1 MTFTDDIVGQP
12 PPGVVGQKLAS
23 AVFNRLPA
31 LTDELLKCVLK
42 QAEACGNHSDIYGD
56 DRLVPIDDLY
66 QSLQDNLKFIL
77 SNLGRPGPYDLAAPR
92 RTGRRRAEQEAPLAA
107 VQSSLQAGFRF
118 MWDTLVAEA
127 HQIGIVSDAELVGIA
142 SEVWM
147 LNSLFTTELATAYRD
162 AMAER
167 VLRQDQAR
175 SARLEALLE
184 GRIADTATV
193 WEAADL
199 LGFPYQGVFIVVA
212 AEVPAVARQAL
223 PQVENRLHV
232 RGIGSAWQLLPELQV
247 GIVSLRSKR
256 NFPALVEILR
266 SGAVA
271 RVGVSPVYSALERTS
286 RALHLARIAL
296 ASSPAG
302 DPMVNVFDDAPLPV
316 LVASSPTTSYRVVKT
331 ILGPLLDINP
341 DERDMLLDTLAA
353 FFAFR
358 GSAIEAGK
366 HLYCHPNTVRHRL
379 HRIERQTGRPLHD
392 PRSSAELF
400 VALEAL
406 RTLPGPVATP
416 EADRITPRRPLAAS
430 DNRDAP
436 PQQAI

>member
-1 MTFTDDIVGQP
+1 
-12 PPGVVGQKLAS
+12 
-23 AVFNRLPA
+23 
-31 LTDELLKCVLK
+31 
-42 QAEACGNHSDIYGD
+42 
-56 DRLVPIDDLY
+56 
-66 QSLQDNLKFIL
+66 
-77 SNLGRPGPYDLAAPR
+77 
-92 RTGRRRAEQEAPLAA
+92 
-107 VQSSLQAGFRF
+107 
-118 MWDTLVAEA
+118 
-127 HQIGIVSDAELVGIA
+127 
-142 SEVWM
+142 VWM

-167 VLRQDQAR
+167 VRRQDQAR

-199 LGFPYQGVFIVVA
+199 LGLPYQGVFIVVA
-212 AEVPAVARQAL
+212 AEVPSVARQAL

-232 RGIGSAWQLLPELQV
+232 RGIGSAWQLLPEFQV
-247 GIVSLRSKR
+247 GIVSLRSQR

-286 RALHLARIAL
+286 QALHLARIAL

-302 DPMVNVFDDAPLPV
+302 DPVVNVFDDAPLPV
-316 LVASSPTTSYRVVKT
+316 LVASSPTTSYRITKT

-400 VALEAL
+400 VALQAL
-406 RTLPGPVATP
+406 RTLPGPVSRP
-416 EADRITPRRPLAAS
+416 EANRITPS
-430 DNRDAP
+430 DR
-436 PQQAI
+436 

>member
-1 MTFTDDIVGQP
+1 MTFTQDLAGQP
-12 PPGVVGQKLAS
+12 PGAVGQKLAS
-23 AVFNRLPA
+23 ALLGRLPA
-31 LTDELLKCVLK
+31 LTEELLKCVLR
-42 QAEACGNHSDIYGD
+42 QAEAGGSHSDIYGD

-66 QSLQDNLKFIL
+66 QSLQDNLEFIL
-77 SNLGRPGPYDLAAPR
+77 SNLGRPGSYDLAAPR
-92 RTGRRRAEQEAPLAA
+92 RTGRRRAGQEAPLAA
-107 VQSSLQAGFRF
+107 VQGSLQVGFRF

-127 HQIGIVSDAELVGIA
+127 DQTGIVSDTELVGIA

-199 LGFPYQGVFIVVA
+199 LGLPYQGVFIVVA
-212 AEVPAVARQAL
+212 AEVPALARHAL
-223 PQVENRLHV
+223 PQVENRLQV

-247 GIVSLRSKR
+247 GIVSLRSQR
-256 NFPALVEILR
+256 NIPALVEILR

-271 RVGVSPVYSALERTS
+271 RVGVSPVYTGLERTS
-286 RALHLARIAL
+286 QALHLARIAL

-302 DPMVNVFDDAPLPV
+302 DPLVNVFDDAPLPV
-316 LVASSPTTSYRVVKT
+316 LVASSPTTSYRVTKT
-331 ILGPLLDINP
+331 ILGPLLVINP

-358 GSAIEAGK
+358 GSAVEAGK

-379 HRIERQTGRPLHD
+379 HRIERLTGRALND

-400 VALEAL
+400 VALEAR
-406 RTLPGPVATP
+406 RTLPGPVAASD
-416 EADRITPRRPLAAS
+416 ADRIGQRHFAR
-430 DNRDAP
+430 
-436 PQQAI
+436 

>member
-1 MTFTDDIVGQP
+1 M
-12 PPGVVGQKLAS
+12 
-23 AVFNRLPA
+23 
-31 LTDELLKCVLK
+31 
-42 QAEACGNHSDIYGD
+42 
-56 DRLVPIDDLY
+56 
-66 QSLQDNLKFIL
+66 QDNLKFIL

-107 VQSSLQAGFRF
+107 VQSSLQVGFRF

-127 HQIGIVSDAELVGIA
+127 HQTGIVSDAELVGIA

-162 AMAER
+162 ALAER
-167 VLRQDQAR
+167 VLLQDQAR

-199 LGFPYQGVFIVVA
+199 LGLPYQGVFSVVA

-256 NFPALVEILR
+256 NFPALAEILR
-266 SGAVA
+266 SDAVA
-271 RVGVSPVYSALERTS
+271 RVGVSPLYSALERTS
-286 RALHLARIAL
+286 QALHLARIAL

-316 LVASSPTTSYRVVKT
+316 LVASSPTTSYRAVKT

-379 HRIERQTGRPLHD
+379 HRIEHQTGRPLHD

-406 RTLPGPVATP
+406 RTLPGPWPGLKQIASRP
-416 EADRITPRRPLAAS
+416 GDR
-430 DNRDAP
+430 
-436 PQQAI
+436 

>member
-1 MTFTDDIVGQP
+1 
-12 PPGVVGQKLAS
+12 
-23 AVFNRLPA
+23 
-31 LTDELLKCVLK
+31 
-42 QAEACGNHSDIYGD
+42 
-56 DRLVPIDDLY
+56 
-66 QSLQDNLKFIL
+66 
-77 SNLGRPGPYDLAAPR
+77 
-92 RTGRRRAEQEAPLAA
+92 
-107 VQSSLQAGFRF
+107 
-118 MWDTLVAEA
+118 
-127 HQIGIVSDAELVGIA
+127 VSDAELVGIA

-199 LGFPYQGVFIVVA
+199 LGLPYQGVFIVVA

-247 GIVSLRSKR
+247 GIVSLRSQR
-256 NFPALVEILR
+256 NVPALVEILR
-266 SGAVA
+266 SDAVA

-286 RALHLARIAL
+286 QALHLARIAL

-316 LVASSPTTSYRVVKT
+316 LVASSPTTSYRVTKT

-400 VALEAL
+400 VALQAL
-406 RTLPGPVATP
+406 RTLPGPVTRP
-416 EADRITPRRPLAAS
+416 EANHITPS
-430 DNRDAP
+430 DR
-436 PQQAI
+436 

>member
-1 MTFTDDIVGQP
+1 MTLTDDIAGQP
-12 PPGVVGQKLAS
+12 PPGVVGRRLAS
-23 AVFNRLPA
+23 AVFDRLPA
-31 LTDELLKCVLK
+31 LTGELLKCVLK
-42 QAEACGNHSDIYGD
+42 QAEACGHQGDIYGEG
-56 DRLVPIDDLY
+56 RLVPIDDLY
-66 QSLQDNLKFIL
+66 HSLQDNLTFIL
-77 SNLGRPGPYDLAAPR
+77 GNLGCPGPYDLAGPR

-118 MWDTLVAEA
+118 IWDTLVAEA
-127 HQIGIVSDAELVGIA
+127 HQTGIVSDAELVGIT

-162 AMAER
+162 ALAER
-167 VLRQDQAR
+167 VRRQDAAR

-199 LGFPYQGVFIVVA
+199 LGFPYRGVFSVVA
-212 AEVPAVARQAL
+212 AEVPALARQAL
-223 PQVENRLHV
+223 PQVENRLQV

-247 GIVSLRSKR
+247 GIVSLRSQR
-256 NFPALVEILR
+256 NVPALVEILR

-271 RVGVSPVYSALERTS
+271 RVGVSPVYSTLERTS
-286 RALHLARIAL
+286 QALHLARIAL
-296 ASSPAG
+296 ASSPPG
-302 DPMVNVFDDAPLPV
+302 DSVVTVFDDAPLPV
-316 LVASSPTTSYRVVKT
+316 LVASSPATSYRVVKT

-358 GSAIEAGK
+358 GSAIEAGR

-400 VALEAL
+400 VALQAL
-406 RTLPGPVATP
+406 RTLPGPAAAP
-416 EADRITPRRPLAAS
+416 EADRITPRQR
-430 DNRDAP
+430 
-436 PQQAI
+436 

>member
-1 MTFTDDIVGQP
+1 MTWLISDDIDGQ

-23 AVFNRLPA
+23 ALLGRLPA
-31 LTDELLKCVLK
+31 LTDELLKCALK
-42 QAEACGNHSDIYGD
+42 QGEACGNQGDIYGE
-56 DRLVPIDDLY
+56 DRLVPIDDLH
-66 QSLQDNLKFIL
+66 QSLRDNLEFIL
-77 SNLGRPGPYDLAAPR
+77 SNLGCPGSYDLAAPR
-92 RTGRRRAEQEAPLAA
+92 RTGRRRAGQEAPLAA

-118 MWDTLVAEA
+118 MWDALVAEA
-127 HQIGIVSDAELVGIA
+127 QRTGIVSDAELVGIA

-175 SARLEALLE
+175 SARFEALLE

-199 LGFPYQGVFIVVA
+199 LGLPYRGVFIVVA
-212 AEVPAVARQAL
+212 AEIPAVARHAL
-223 PQVENRLHV
+223 PQVESRLLM
-232 RGIGSAWQLLPELQV
+232 RGIGSAWQLLPEFQV
-247 GIVSLRSKR
+247 GIVSLRSQR

-271 RVGVSPVYSALERTS
+271 RVGVSPVYTALERTS
-286 RALHLARIAL
+286 QALHLARIAL
-296 ASSPAG
+296 ASSLAG
-302 DPMVNVFDDAPLPV
+302 DPMVTVFDDAPLPV
-316 LVASSPTTSYRVVKT
+316 LVASSPATSYRVTKT

-341 DERDMLLDTLAA
+341 DERDMLLNTLAA
-353 FFAFR
+353 FFAAR

-366 HLYCHPNTVRHRL
+366 RLYCHPNTVRHRL
-379 HRIERQTGRPLHD
+379 HRIERQTGRLLND

-406 RTLPGPVATP
+406 RTLPGPLGS
-416 EADRITPRRPLAAS
+416 RNAS
-430 DNRDAP
+430 P
-436 PQQAI
+436 

>member
-1 MTFTDDIVGQP
+1 
-12 PPGVVGQKLAS
+12 
-23 AVFNRLPA
+23 
-31 LTDELLKCVLK
+31 
-42 QAEACGNHSDIYGD
+42 
-56 DRLVPIDDLY
+56 
-66 QSLQDNLKFIL
+66 
-77 SNLGRPGPYDLAAPR
+77 
-92 RTGRRRAEQEAPLAA
+92 
-107 VQSSLQAGFRF
+107 
-118 MWDTLVAEA
+118 
-127 HQIGIVSDAELVGIA
+127 
-142 SEVWM
+142 
-147 LNSLFTTELATAYRD
+147 
-162 AMAER
+162 MAER

-199 LGFPYQGVFIVVA
+199 LGLPYQGVFIVVA

-223 PQVENRLHV
+223 PQVENRLRV
-232 RGIGSAWQLLPELQV
+232 RGMGSAWQLLPELQV

-266 SGAVA
+266 SDAMA

-286 RALHLARIAL
+286 QALHLARIAL
-296 ASSPAG
+296 ASSRRATRW
-302 DPMVNVFDDAPLPV
+302 VNVFDNAPLPV

-353 FFAFR
+353 FFAFQAPPSR
-358 GSAIEAGK
+358 QESTCTATPTWCA
-366 HLYCHPNTVRHRL
+366 HRL

-400 VALEAL
+400 VA
-406 RTLPGPVATP
+406 PGGWW
-416 EADRITPRRPLAAS
+416 S
-430 DNRDAP
+430 
-436 PQQAI
+436 